1 MNLSLGPDLPIDD
14 DEIHPWTSLIDTYL
28 SDGETF
34 LTIAAGNNGNSN
46 NSLGLDRVQVP
57 SDCVNALS
65 VGAIDQVDSGWKRAS
80 YSAVGPG
87 RSPGLV
93 KPDLVTFGG
102 TPKQYFHI
110 PSSIDFGKLTP
121 ICGTSFSAPYLLRY
135 AVGIRAILGY
145 EISTLAIKALLINS
159 ADQSTHEKTEVGWG
173 KIPNSISQIVE
184 SPDGTAKILYQGEL
198 YPGKYLRVPLPI
210 PKNGITGKVKIKAT
224 CCFSSPVD
232 PQDTSMY
239 TKAGIEITWRP
250 TPDKTDTF
258 FKQKTVAT
266 EAELRSDAGKWE
278 SVLHEEK
285 GKLGSSLNDP
295 CFEIHYM
302 ARDGGDQI
310 SGSKAA
316 IIKYAFI
323 VSLEAPKTPDIFNDI
338 LKSNTKLIEIQ
349 PRLPIPI
356 PISI

>member
-14 DEIHPWTSLIDTYL
+14 DEIHPWTSLIDNYL

-34 LTIAAGNNGNSN
+34 LTIAAGNNGNSD

-65 VGAIDQVDSGWKRAS
+65 VGATDQVDSEWKRAS
-80 YSAVGPG
+80 YSAVGPD
-87 RSPGLV
+87 RSPCLV

-173 KIPNSISQIVE
+173 K
-184 SPDGTAKILYQGEL
+184 
-198 YPGKYLRVPLPI
+198 YPI
-210 PKNGITGKVKIKAT
+210 
-224 CCFSSPVD
+224 
-232 PQDTSMY
+232 
-239 TKAGIEITWRP
+239 
-250 TPDKTDTF
+250 
-258 FKQKTVAT
+258 
-266 EAELRSDAGKWE
+266 
-278 SVLHEEK
+278 
-285 GKLGSSLNDP
+285 
-295 CFEIHYM
+295 
-302 ARDGGDQI
+302 
-310 SGSKAA
+310 
-316 IIKYAFI
+316 
-323 VSLEAPKTPDIFNDI
+323 
-338 LKSNTKLIEIQ
+338 
-349 PRLPIPI
+349 
-356 PISI
+356 